1 MDLKEWG
8 ISLKTVHDSFS
19 GFHQWSYDIVSFSSF
34 CIHIHVVRFKLD
46 NFYQEFP
53 VKQCS
58 WQFSLAIVT
67 LCCVFHGKE
76 SAQRIS
82 NGWCLYR
89 IHHPTLFSCMV
100 YWGLWQKKKV
110 NQICSDRKFANS
122 HIPQGCTTGSQECSA
137 FTESRGSRVC
147 EWFSQVYQASLLI
160 FSHISLFKQ
169 NLLMVGCWSH
179 CFNGLCKCWWEART
193 RKQSIQTFEYQYRL
207 FMLLF
212 AGSY

>member
-1 MDLKEWG
+1 MFLAVYSCDCYITLRLSWEG
-8 ISLKTVHDSFS
+8 ISTTHFKWLMFISHPS
-19 GFHQWSYDIVSFSSF
+19 SYFVFM
-34 CIHIHVVRFKLD
+34 HGLLRA
-46 NFYQEFP
+46 
-53 VKQCS
+53 
-58 WQFSLAIVT
+58 LA
-67 LCCVFHGKE
+67 K
-76 SAQRIS
+76 
-82 NGWCLYR
+82 
-89 IHHPTLFSCMV
+89 
-100 YWGLWQKKKV
+100 KKKV

-122 HIPQGCTTGSQECSA
+122 HIPQGCTTGSQECST